1 MIIELLRYI
10 RGYVGFEII
19 GEYPER
25 LLNQLAA
32 NGISAWGI
40 SRRKSKLKAFVSVG
54 DYFKIRSCRRR
65 NRVRTQVTERHGL
78 PFSVKRHRLRI
89 GFAVGAVCY
98 ITALM
103 ILSGFIWNVGIVGNQ
118 SITDSEIKQICS
130 ELGLKE
136 GVRRSNID
144 VGRLKSRLALKI
156 DKAAWVSVNIEGVK
170 ATVNISEITSEKE
183 PQKEPCNLVAQRD
196 GIITAVE
203 ATSGSISVKVGQTV
217 KKGELLVSGVTEF
230 KDGTYRFGT
239 AEGKIT
245 AETER
250 EISCF
255 VPFSHTELVRSGQ
268 SVKRSAIS
276 FFGVDIPLYLGSVKG
291 LYETEKTVFR
301 YENAEAYLPIKLT
314 STVFYELEEVTVE
327 LSYEQAEAAALEKLE
342 NIKATELENVEIL
355 SETKE
360 IDALSDGIR
369 VTARLKCRENIA
381 KSDFILILSEK

>member
-10 RGYVGFEII
+10 RGYVGFEMN
-19 GEYPER
+19 GDYPER

-40 SRRKSKLKAFVSVG
+40 SRSKSKLKAFVSVG
-54 DYFKIRSCRRR
+54 DYFKIRGCRRK
-65 NRVRTQVTERHGL
+65 NRVRTRVTERHGL
-78 PFSVKRHRLRI
+78 PFLMRRHRLRI
-89 GFAVGAVCY
+89 GFAVGAMCC
-98 ITALM
+98 IIALF
-103 ILSGFIWNVGIVGNQ
+103 ILSGFIWNVKVVGNQ

-136 GVRRSNID
+136 GARRSDID
-144 VGRLKSRLALKI
+144 VGRLKSRLALRL
-156 DKAAWVSVNIEGVK
+156 DKAAWVSVNIEGVR

-183 PQKEPCNLVAQRD
+183 PQKEPCNLVAERD
-196 GIITAVE
+196 GIITAIE

-239 AEGKIT
+239 AEGKII

-255 VPFSHTELVRSGQ
+255 VPFSRTELVRSGQ
-268 SVKRSAIS
+268 SVKRSAVS

-291 LYETEKTVFR
+291 LYETESAVSC
-301 YENAEAYLPIKLT
+301 YENGEAYLPIRVT
-314 STVFYELEEVTVE
+314 STVFYALEEVTVE
-327 LSYEQAEAAALEKLE
+327 LSAEQAEAAAAEKLE
-342 NIKATELENVEIL
+342 ELKKAELENAEIL
-355 SETKE
+355 SEIKE
-360 IDALSDGIR
+360 IDTLSDGIR
-369 VTARLKCRENIA
+369 LTARLKCRENIA
-381 KSDFILILSEK
+381 KSDFILILGEK